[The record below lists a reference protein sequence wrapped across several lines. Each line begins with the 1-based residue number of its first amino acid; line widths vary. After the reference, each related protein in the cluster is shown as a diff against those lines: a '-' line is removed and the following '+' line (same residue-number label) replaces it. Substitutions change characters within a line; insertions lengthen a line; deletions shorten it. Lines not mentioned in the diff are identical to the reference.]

1 MDIAKL
7 RPWVRL
13 FERHQLTEL
22 VVESGDLRVALR
34 RGSREAPQ
42 EFPPG
47 TAPSLPPVVA
57 PAAGPALLAICSPLL
72 GVFYRSPAPDRPPF
86 VEVGDLVRAGDTVG
100 LVEAMKVMN
109 DIAAE
114 IEGRVVQITAQNGQ
128 LVNEGEPLML
138 LAPFPARG

>member
-1 MDIAKL
+1 MDTEKL
-7 RPWVRL
+7 RPWVEL
-13 FERHQLTEL
+13 FKRHQLTEL
-22 VVESGDLRVALR
+22 IVESGDLKVALR
-34 RGSREAPQ
+34 RATREAPQ
-42 EFPPG
+42 VYQAAPAPG
-47 TAPSLPPVVA
+47 AQPAAA

-86 VEVGDLVRAGDTVG
+86 VEVGDLVRAGDTIG

-114 IEGRVVQITAQNGQ
+114 IEGRVAQITAQNGQ

-138 LAPFPARG
+138 LAPFPGRR